1 MDKGQRFIGCL
12 LVVIAALLAVNLFAK
27 TEQRAVAQVGESGPT
42 VLGFQA
48 HQVLAGPVVEYERLF
63 RLWSDG
69 RIEMKVVRFEHVVGC
84 DVRPGVGCNWFDLE
98 NCPNDLNNSD
108 AVDFPDLLRVL
119 GSWGPCPE

>member
-12 LVVIAALLAVNLFAK
+12 LAVIAALLAVNVFAK
-27 TEQRAVAQVGESGPT
+27 TERSAVAQMGESGPT
-42 VLGFQA
+42 IIGFQA
-48 HQVLAGPVVEYERLF
+48 HQIHSNTGSPFERLF

-69 RIEMKVVRFEHVVGC
+69 RLEMKVIQFQDRLGC
-84 DVRPGVGCNWFDLE
+84 DLFPGGGCNWFDIE
-98 NCPNDLNNSD
+98 TCPNDLNNSD